1 MVCFLVRLGRGCCRP
16 SASLTRRP
24 TPGAL
29 DGILVTGATDIGRLV
44 PATSQSSLMTEVA
57 CSGNPLSLRLKRLCG
72 RHVLVSKMEC
82 QRCGSTRTERR
93 NIFHQVHAAFSAGR
107 CPVLIAIQQL
117 LISRLQPHQV
127 EEPIRALLRR
137 TPPNLHVTG
146 IAPLLHLHGVR
157 VRIHDAFLTFLNSSP
172 IIRSHLMLATRGHY
186 TWILPSY

>member
-44 PATSQSSLMTEVA
+44 PATSQSSLMAEVA
-57 CSGNPLSLRLKRLCG
+57 CSGNPLSLRLKRCCG

-107 CPVLIAIQQL
+107 CPVLIANQHSGNDRTTAHIPRREYAL
-117 LISRLQPHQV
+117 SRT
-127 EEPIRALLRR
+127 R
-137 TPPNLHVTG
+137 TGPYNDNEKSDN
-146 IAPLLHLHGVR
+146 GVHFR
-157 VRIHDAFLTFLNSSP
+157 T
-172 IIRSHLMLATRGHY
+172 
-186 TWILPSY
+186 